1 MAKSSPKGRYIC
13 KVGFYD
19 VYAKDNLKPA
29 KESKNKW
36 EIGDV
41 ISTDY
46 IIYHS
51 KKMIEKGL
59 HTKAQA
65 ITKAKELL
73 GVKYRDV
80 YGLN

>member
-1 MAKSSPKGRYIC
+1 MGKGSIKGRYVC

-36 EIGDV
+36 SIGEV

-51 KKMIEKGL
+51 KKMVEKGL
-59 HTKAQA
+59 HTKEQA
-65 ITKAKELL
+65 VNKAKELL
-73 GVKYRDV
+73 GVKYRQQ
-80 YGLN
+80 YGL

>member
-19 VYAKDNLKPA
+19 VYAKDNLKPV
-29 KESKNKW
+29 KDEKKKW
-36 EIGDV
+36 AIGEV

-51 KKMIEKGL
+51 KKMVEKGL
-59 HTKAQA
+59 QTKEQA
-65 ITKAKELL
+65 ITKANQLL
-73 GVKYRDV
+73 GVKYREV
-80 YGLN
+80 YGL

>member
-1 MAKSSPKGRYIC
+1 MAKSSTKGRYVC

-29 KESKNKW
+29 KEGKNKW
-36 EIGDV
+36 AIGEV
-41 ISTDY
+41 TSADY

-51 KKMIEKGL
+51 KKVVEKGL
-59 HTKAQA
+59 HTKDQA
-65 ITKAKELL
+65 INKAKELL
-73 GVKYRDV
+73 GVKYRNV

>member
-1 MAKSSPKGRYIC
+1 MAKSSTKGRYVC
-13 KVGFYD
+13 NVGFYD

-36 EIGDV
+36 AIGEV

-59 HTKAQA
+59 QNKEQA
-65 ITKAKELL
+65 VNKAKELL
-73 GVKYRDV
+73 GVKYREV
-80 YGLN
+80 YGL

>member
-1 MAKSSPKGRYIC
+1 MGKGSIKGRYVC

-29 KESKNKW
+29 KESKHKW
-36 EIGDV
+36 SIGEV

-51 KKMIEKGL
+51 KKMVEKGL
-59 HTKAQA
+59 HTKELAVN
-65 ITKAKELL
+65 KAKELL
-73 GVKYRDV
+73 GVKYRQQ
-80 YGLN
+80 YGL

>member
-1 MAKSSPKGRYIC
+1 MGKGSVKGRYVC

-29 KESKNKW
+29 KESKKKW
-36 EIGDV
+36 AIGEV

-51 KKMIEKGL
+51 KKLVEKGL
-59 HTKAQA
+59 KSKDSAVD
-65 ITKAKELL
+65 KAKELL

-80 YGLN
+80 YGL

>member
-1 MAKSSPKGRYIC
+1 MGKGSIKGRYVC

-36 EIGDV
+36 AIGEV

-46 IIYHS
+46 IVYHS
-51 KKMIEKGL
+51 KKIVEKGL
-59 HTKAQA
+59 HTKEQA
-65 ITKAKELL
+65 INKAKELL
-73 GVKYRDV
+73 GVKYREV
-80 YGLN
+80 YGL

>member
-1 MAKSSPKGRYIC
+1 MAKSSTKGRYVC

-36 EIGDV
+36 AIGEV

-59 HTKAQA
+59 HTKEQA
-65 ITKAKELL
+65 VTKAKELL
-73 GVKYRDV
+73 GVKYREV
-80 YGLN
+80 YGL

>member
-1 MAKSSPKGRYIC
+1 MGKGSIKGRYVC

-29 KESKNKW
+29 KESIHKW
-36 EIGDV
+36 SIGEV

-51 KKMIEKGL
+51 KKMVEKGL
-59 HTKAQA
+59 HTKEQA
-65 ITKAKELL
+65 VNKAKELL
-73 GVKYRDV
+73 GVKYRQQ
-80 YGLN
+80 YGL

>member
-1 MAKSSPKGRYIC
+1 MGKGSIKGRYVC

-29 KESKNKW
+29 KESKHKW
-36 EIGDV
+36 SIGEV

-51 KKMIEKGL
+51 KKMVEKGL
-59 HTKAQA
+59 HTKEQA
-65 ITKAKELL
+65 VNKAKELL
-73 GVKYRDV
+73 GVKYRQQ
-80 YGLN
+80 YGL

>member
-1 MAKSSPKGRYIC
+1 MAKGSAKGRYVC

-36 EIGDV
+36 AIGDV

-46 IIYHS
+46 NIYHS
-51 KKMIEKGL
+51 KKMVEKGL
-59 HTKAQA
+59 HTKDEAVN
-65 ITKAKELL
+65 KATELL
-73 GVKYRDV
+73 GVKYRV
-80 YGLN
+80 MYGL

>member
-1 MAKSSPKGRYIC
+1 MGKGSIKGRYVC

-36 EIGDV
+36 AIGEV

-51 KKMIEKGL
+51 KKMVEKGL
-59 HTKAQA
+59 HTKELAVN
-65 ITKAKELL
+65 KAKELL
-73 GVKYRDV
+73 GVKYRQQ
-80 YGLN
+80 YGL

>member
-1 MAKSSPKGRYIC
+1 MGKGSIKGRYVC

-36 EIGDV
+36 SIGEV

-51 KKMIEKGL
+51 KKMVEKGL
-59 HTKAQA
+59 HTKELAVN
-65 ITKAKELL
+65 KAKELL
-73 GVKYRDV
+73 GVKYRQQ
-80 YGLN
+80 YGL

>member
-1 MAKSSPKGRYIC
+1 MGKGSIKGRYVC

-36 EIGDV
+36 AIGEV

-51 KKMIEKGL
+51 KKMVEKGL
-59 HTKAQA
+59 HTKELAVN
-65 ITKAKELL
+65 KAKELL
-73 GVKYRDV
+73 GVKYQQQ
-80 YGLN
+80 YGL

>member
-1 MAKSSPKGRYIC
+1 MGKGSIKGRYVC

-29 KESKNKW
+29 KESKHKW
-36 EIGDV
+36 SIGEV

-51 KKMIEKGL
+51 KRMVEKGL
-59 HTKAQA
+59 HTKEQA
-65 ITKAKELL
+65 VNKAKELL
-73 GVKYRDV
+73 GVKYRQQ
-80 YGLN
+80 YGL